1 MVCVELEQKFVKLAE
16 QNFALHAK
24 KLAALNC
31 PQSIIIQG
39 DSRELCRI
47 VQEADIVI
55 ASPPFLQG
63 DKVQARSGFGPGW
76 RKVPFG
82 ERMDKCPRDG
92 NYGTSPGQLGAMK
105 AGSVDAVVSSPPYEK
120 SMDSIE
126 DAEARAARA
135 DGFQQ
140 GQKNLRYGQNPNTF
154 LSKDPSGLSNQ
165 QRHEIAAQ
173 NPQIGQLQGETFWS
187 AARDI
192 VAQCYQILKDGGV
205 AIWVVK
211 AFIRKGRIV
220 DFPGDWRR
228 LCESVG
234 FQTLHEHHAMLFKEE
249 RFTALWGEELIDRT
263 DRNSFFRT
271 LCNNKAGWRAY
282 WEIVPVDE
290 QTYWLT
296 TALTQL
302 PSNKPGHIV
311 LVKAQGLAF
320 KDTAERIYDWNEDVR
335 IDYEVVLCQQKQK

>member
-1 MVCVELEQKFVKLAE
+1 MQCDLI
-16 QNFALHAK
+16 
-24 KLAALNC
+24 C
-31 PQSIIIQG
+31 
-39 DSRELCRI
+39 
-47 VQEADIVI
+47 
-55 ASPPFLQG
+55 
-63 DKVQARSGFGPGW
+63 
-76 RKVPFG
+76 
-82 ERMDKCPRDG
+82 
-92 NYGTSPGQLGAMK
+92 
-105 AGSVDAVVSSPPYEK
+105 SSPPYEK
-120 SMDSIE
+120 AHAANTSDSDVLNKNRKDLRKWAWNE
-126 DAEARAARA
+126 T
-135 DGFQQ
+135 QQ
-140 GQKNLRYGQNPNTF
+140 GNT
-154 LSKDPSGLSNQ
+154 
-165 QRHEIAAQ
+165 A
-173 NPQIGQLQGETFWS
+173 GQLGNTQGDTFWG
-187 AARDI
+187 AAKQI

-211 AFIRKGRIV
+211 GFIRKGRIV

-335 IDYEVVLCQQKQK
+335 IDYEVVLCQQKQT